1 MKKYSTK
8 WITQRVTALL
18 LVPLFFWFI
27 YHCISFQNLSY
38 EEMVNFFS
46 SFINSFLFLVLMI
59 AMLIHSQL
67 GCETII
73 EDYISSLTLFKIVL
87 FAWTIGVFYHLFN
100 GIRYLFWSYGIGM
113 SIKTVYNTGYLVLF
127 LTLLSTLCVW
137 FVL

>member
-8 WITQRVTALL
+8 WIAQRVTALL

-38 EEMVNFFS
+38 EEIVNFFS

-59 AMLIHSQL
+59 TMLIHSQL

-73 EDYISSLTLFKIVL
+73 EDYISSRKYKI
-87 FAWTIGVFYHLFN
+87 FTIWGIKLITYGTASISVISVISIVF
-100 GIRYLFWSYGIGM
+100 
-113 SIKTVYNTGYLVLF
+113 
-127 LTLLSTLCVW
+127 
-137 FVL
+137 

>member
-8 WITQRVTALL
+8 WITQRITALL

-38 EEMVNFFS
+38 KEIVNFFS

-59 AMLIHSQL
+59 TMLIHSQL

-73 EDYISSLTLFKIVL
+73 EDYISSRKNKI
-87 FAWTIGVFYHLFN
+87 FTIWAIKLITYGTGSISVISVISIVF
-100 GIRYLFWSYGIGM
+100 
-113 SIKTVYNTGYLVLF
+113 
-127 LTLLSTLCVW
+127 
-137 FVL
+137 

>member
-8 WITQRVTALL
+8 WITQRITALL

-38 EEMVNFFS
+38 KEIVNFFS

-73 EDYISSLTLFKIVL
+73 EDYISSRNHKRLTIWGIKLITYATASISVISVISIV
-87 FAWTIGVFYHLFN
+87 F
-100 GIRYLFWSYGIGM
+100 
-113 SIKTVYNTGYLVLF
+113 
-127 LTLLSTLCVW
+127 
-137 FVL
+137 

>member
-8 WITQRVTALL
+8 WIAQRVTALW

-38 EEMVNFFS
+38 EEIFNFFS

-59 AMLIHSQL
+59 TMLIHSQL

-73 EDYISSLTLFKIVL
+73 EDYISSRNYKI
-87 FAWTIGVFYHLFN
+87 FTIWGIKLITYGTASISVISVISIVF
-100 GIRYLFWSYGIGM
+100 
-113 SIKTVYNTGYLVLF
+113 
-127 LTLLSTLCVW
+127 
-137 FVL
+137 